1 MGIETSPSNTPQAKQ
16 PWKVPLNDLSRSWL
30 ASPEAQEVL
39 CKVAASGTYSLGPQ
53 VAAFEE
59 EFADY
64 LGVRGVVGVASGTD
78 ALEIALRT
86 VGAERGDTIVSV
98 ANAGGYTSIAAAQ
111 IGARVRY
118 CDVDPHSLLMSA
130 ESLDEVLTPE
140 IKAVVV
146 THLYGNVV
154 DMDPIVE
161 MCGALG
167 IAIIEDCAQA
177 TGATYKGRRVGGIGD
192 IAAFSFYPTKN
203 LGCMGDGGAVVTSNR
218 LYTSVARKLRQYGWT
233 SRYHIDIQ
241 GGRNSRLDEL
251 QGGLLRT
258 SLPELDQSNE
268 IRRQIQN
275 TYRGSLKDPHYRFL
289 EGSACSTGVAHLS
302 VLLANSPE
310 AKSVLSQHLT
320 NAGVQNGVHYPVADH
335 KQHGLALSYQT
346 SLPVTESASARHL
359 SIPIFPG
366 MSQDQIEHVCFTL
379 KQAPRV

>member
-1 MGIETSPSNTPQAKQ
+1 MKQ
-16 PWKVPLNDLSRSWL
+16 PWKVPLNDLRRSWL
-30 ASPEAQEVL
+30 ASPEVQEVL

-86 VGAERGDTIVSV
+86 VGCKRGDTIVSV
-98 ANAGGYTSIAAAQ
+98 ANAGGYTSIAADQ

-130 ESLDEVLTPE
+130 ETLHKVLTRE

-161 MCGALG
+161 ICDALG
-167 IAIIEDCAQA
+167 IPIIEDCAQA
-177 TGATYKGRRVGGIGD
+177 AGATYKGKRVGSIGH

-203 LGCMGDGGAVVTSNR
+203 LGCMGDGG
-218 LYTSVARKLRQYGWT
+218 SVASSNSALLSMARSLRQYGWNK
-233 SRYHIDIQ
+233 RYVIEKT

-251 QGGLLRT
+251 QAAVLRVGLSR
-258 SLPELDQSNE
+258 LDAMNDQ
-268 IRRQIQN
+268 RRKIQA
-275 TYRGSLKDPHYRFL
+275 TYIQVL
-289 EGSACSTGVAHLS
+289 EGSSVRMVQGHPSGYGVAHLS
-302 VLLANSPE
+302 VLVTTNEAARSSLRSSLADE
-310 AKSVLSQHLT
+310 GIETAL
-320 NAGVQNGVHYPVADH
+320 HYPVPDYA
-335 KQHGLALSYQT
+335 QSGLSRITQT
-346 SLPVTESASARHL
+346 NELPFTDAAIARIL
-359 SIPIFPG
+359 TIPGYPNLP
-366 MSQDQIEHVCFTL
+366 QDQLTL
-379 KQAPRV
+379 IVTALARYT